1 MDRNV
6 NVITDLAGKKLVIIN
21 DILFKGRQ
29 NIKWNE
35 VESYIKQYV
44 GDFIDI
50 EETGDVIYIGSD
62 LPDEYARSKHTAK
75 LKGAMAKA
83 KANAAQG
90 IPKLVEIA
98 TNRRFKENLEKKH
111 QHDAKLG
118 WYRYD
123 SRFALPVYSERG
135 ELERYNVYR
144 VELVIRHS
152 ADGKLYLY
160 DIINAKKETG
170 TPLEP

>member
-6 NVITDLAGKKLVIIN
+6 NVITDLDGKKLVIIN

-29 NIKWNE
+29 NIKWAE

-44 GDFIDI
+44 GDSIDVA
-50 EETGDVIYIGSD
+50 ETEDVIFIGPD
-62 LPDEYARSKHTAK
+62 LPDEYANSKYTAR

-90 IPKLVEIA
+90 IPELVEIA
-98 TNRRFKENLEKKH
+98 TNRRFKENLKKKH
-111 QHDAKLG
+111 QYDAKLG

-123 SRFALPVYSERG
+123 SRFALPVFNKNDG
-135 ELERYNVYR
+135 LERYNVYR
-144 VELVIRHS
+144 VELVVRHS

-170 TPLEP
+170 TPLES

>member
-6 NVITDLAGKKLVIIN
+6 NVITAPDGKKLVIIN

-29 NIKWNE
+29 NIKWDE
-35 VESYIKQYV
+35 VEAYIKRYV
-44 GDFIDI
+44 GDFIDMI
-50 EETGDVIYIGSD
+50 ETGDVIFIGSD
-62 LPDEYARSKHTAK
+62 LPDEYAGSKYTAK

-83 KANAAQG
+83 KANAVQG
-90 IPKLVEIA
+90 IPEIVEIA
-98 TNRRFKENLEKKH
+98 TNRRFKENLERKH
-111 QHDAKLG
+111 QYNAKLG

-123 SRFALPVYSERG
+123 SRFALPVLSESG

-144 VELVIRHS
+144 VELVVRHS

-160 DIINAKKETG
+160 DVINAKKETG